1 MSLRPIGHIT
11 ELVRELM
18 RWSGGRQKKGLSTEE
33 LNKAIAYLEE
43 YAQLIEDYRV
53 LAVRLGLM
61 RNTRQRMGFVIRE
74 DVMVSP
80 GEAHLYDSRGELQTV
95 INIRS

>member
-1 MSLRPIGHIT
+1 MNLRPIGHIT

-18 RWSGGRQKKGLSTEE
+18 RWSMGRQKKNLSTGE

-53 LAVRLGLM
+53 LAVRLGLI

-80 GEAHLYDSRGELQTV
+80 GEAHLYDSRGELQAV
-95 INIRS
+95 INIRG